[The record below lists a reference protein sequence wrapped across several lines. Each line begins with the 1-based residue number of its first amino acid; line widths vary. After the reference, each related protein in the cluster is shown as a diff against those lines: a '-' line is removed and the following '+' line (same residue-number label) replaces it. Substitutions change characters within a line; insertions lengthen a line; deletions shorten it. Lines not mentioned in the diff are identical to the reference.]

1 MSEDKETHE
10 DYVERK
16 LVEIDDHLMLIVV
29 FLLVIVGELALVLY
43 AIHRLF
49 PRHMGNLREG

>member
-16 LVEIDDHLMLIVV
+16 LAEIDDHLMLIVV
-29 FLLVIVGELALVLY
+29 FLLVVVGELALVLY

-49 PRHMGNLREG
+49 PGIWGI